1 MKTYLYNDSI
11 GSCELLDSMGSDL
24 DIVNAARV
32 SFNVEHVEIST
43 KDEKL
48 INYLYKNK
56 HTSPFEH
63 CVLKFRC
70 VVPLFVARQH
80 MRHRTWSY
88 NEVSRR
94 YTSEELEFYTPETFR
109 PQHKSNRQASED
121 TDTNPIIRSTPGTN
135 LTWTTKASDSV
146 LKHTRK
152 SVRLFNTLLE
162 SGVCREQARMVL
174 PQNMYCKY
182 IATTN
187 LHNCLKFIHLRNKK
201 DSQWEIRVLAQAME
215 ATIKDLFPTTW
226 KAHCAV
232 MEGRTK

>member
-11 GSCELLDSMGSDL
+11 GSCELLDYMGSDL

-32 SFNVEHVEIST
+32 SFNVEHSALSE

-63 CVLKFRC
+63 CTLKFRC

-121 TDTNPIIRSTPGTN
+121 TDTNPVIDTVPGTN
-135 LTWTTKASDSV
+135 LIWPTKASEAV
-146 LKHTRK
+146 LSHTRK
-152 SVRLFNTLLE
+152 SIKIYNSLVKG
-162 SGVCREQARMVL
+162 GVCREQARMVL

-182 IATTN
+182 IATAN

-201 DSQWEIRVLAQAME
+201 ESQWEIRVLAQAME
-215 ATIKDLFPTTW
+215 QEIKELYPATW

-232 MEGRTK
+232 MEGKNT